1 MRKQLSLEIPSEA
14 LVCDMTTGVGAFAM
28 YLASKGCVVL
38 ANDLNPEAVRY
49 VGINSALNKVE
60 DNVFLFNMDARH
72 FGTLCIDRLGL
83 ETIEMAKKRK
93 TPVVHIPPNGPN
105 TDSASCRP
113 REGSVSPLKFPS
125 TVNTFTE
132 VHFILNLPEL
142 SIDLL
147 DCFKELRAADKDAG
161 AEIQEKTKT
170 NVSPRDVVQIMIHC
184 FCFARTE
191 NKTID
196 SEAALKVR
204 QIPFVGSL
212 FNRYCRSEW
221 KNRWVGG
228 LAKPRFNRCPG
239 LASGSLTSAPSSR
252 FIQIRNVAPN
262 KTMFCVR
269 SAFFGWRSS
278 EQL

>member
-1 MRKQLSLEIPSEA
+1 
-14 LVCDMTTGVGAFAM
+14 M

-60 DNVFLFNMDARH
+60 DKVFMFNVDARH
-72 FGTLCIDRLGL
+72 FGALCIDRLGL

-93 TPVVHIPPNGPN
+93 TPVVDIPANGPN
-105 TDSASCRP
+105 TDSVNCRP

-125 TVNTFTE
+125 NMNTFTE

-147 DCFKELRAADKDAG
+147 DCFKELRAADNDAG
-161 AEIQEKTKT
+161 AEIQEKAKT
-170 NVSPRDVVQIMIHC
+170 NVSPRDVIQIMIHC

-196 SEAALKVR
+196 SEEDLEVR
-204 QIPFVGSL
+204 QIPFVASL
-212 FNRYCRSEW
+212 FNKYCRSE
-221 KNRWVGG
+221 
-228 LAKPRFNRCPG
+228 
-239 LASGSLTSAPSSR
+239 
-252 FIQIRNVAPN
+252 
-262 KTMFCVR
+262 
-269 SAFFGWRSS
+269 
-278 EQL
+278 